1 MYDIWGLNTS
11 PPENTA
17 SLPQNPRPD
26 IWIEWWRQGNPSKN
40 LALIYEIKGIL
51 KYAKV
56 FRWSDIL
63 QTCRKGYL
71 QSNFINAPSKKQTYQ
86 NCFQKSHLHD
96 TEVIDNIF
104 YLLVWAKRMQ
114 GGGRKS
120 KTKGGMVHWKQSC
133 FYETHNQV
141 LFQVDQCLGTSVPS
155 RSKTLQGFKLG
166 GMGEKSVSLFWGN
179 WFAF

>member
-1 MYDIWGLNTS
+1 MKWHFANMQKRLSSKQFYQCS
-11 PPENTA
+11 
-17 SLPQNPRPD
+17 
-26 IWIEWWRQGNPSKN
+26 PSKM
-40 LALIYEIKGIL
+40 
-51 KYAKV
+51 
-56 FRWSDIL
+56 
-63 QTCRKGYL
+63 
-71 QSNFINAPSKKQTYQ
+71 QTYQ
-86 NCFQKSHLHD
+86 NCFQISHLRD

-120 KTKGGMVHWKQSC
+120 KTKGGIDPQSMVQWKQSC

-166 GMGEKSVSLFWGN
+166 GMEEKSVWANLFFSYLVPWYLIAFTSLIASISSISGLSTRN
-179 WFAF
+179 